1 MRRIRVSS
9 LLPASFR
16 DELERIV
23 FFNPEQELVT
33 APLVASV
40 HRYGVPTIF
49 EEDGWLRFRVSAVG
63 LLQTLYAFDD
73 SKAPAPLVGVAMF
86 TRETLASVVLIH
98 LAVHEDYTVRGRW
111 SDAWVVSHLVAAIRG
126 ACLRT
131 RGIRTLRVLYPHE
144 IRMDLRGLERS
155 RPGDARTLPGNDL
168 VVLGPNA
175 SNPLLGHSEG
185 TKRNFPSTSTATA
198 SWRTAGWPKP
208 WPNSSP
214 PTGRRSTRSM

>member
-131 RGIRTLRVLYPHE
+131 RGIRTLRVWNSQVRENEAEPAAVT
-144 IRMDLRGLERS
+144 
-155 RPGDARTLPGNDL
+155 RPGGERGCHE
-168 VVLGPNA
+168 
-175 SNPLLGHSEG
+175 LLTGG
-185 TKRNFPSTSTATA
+185 L
-198 SWRTAGWPKP
+198 
-208 WPNSSP
+208 SP
-214 PTGRRSTRSM
+214 